1 MVDLL
6 LIFQFKYND
15 NIYRFQF
22 TSPFFQLVP
31 GYVTACESF
40 DMRSAASKQD
50 YLLTLEVP
58 EEMMAECGTVD
69 ELSDELVA
77 KIGENCLDECQDL
90 QRQAANDLLE
100 FVYQDTILSL
110 DSEKKSDELIK
121 QLTTFSQAITSLAE
135 IPQQLRELSDP
146 EALIDSS
153 KLKIADVFY
162 DGLITEAQMTQMM
175 KEVEASFAF
184 NPAVTT
190 TYEEIL
196 SNVKKGTLLSKTS
209 FDIICTPYPQLMRV
223 HLVRNSTSAKFEKS
237 PNIHLV
243 RIFALSD

>member
-1 MVDLL
+1 MLT
-6 LIFQFKYND
+6 FQFTYNA

-22 TSPFFQLVP
+22 TSPFLQLVP

-40 DMRSAASKQD
+40 NMRSAASKND
-50 YLLTLEVP
+50 YLLSLDAP
-58 EEMMAECGTVD
+58 EEMTAECGTVD

-90 QRQAANDLLE
+90 QRQTANDLLE

-110 DSEKKSDELIK
+110 ESEKKSDALIK
-121 QLTTFSQAITSLAE
+121 QLTTFSQAITLLAE
-135 IPQQLRELSDP
+135 VPQQLRESSDP

-153 KLKIADVFY
+153 KLKIADAFY
-162 DGLITEAQMTQMM
+162 DGLITETQMTQMM

-184 NPAVTT
+184 NPVVTT

-209 FDIICTPYPQLMRV
+209 FDII
-223 HLVRNSTSAKFEKS
+223 F
-237 PNIHLV
+237 
-243 RIFALSD
+243 

>member
-1 MVDLL
+1 
-6 LIFQFKYND
+6 
-15 NIYRFQF
+15 
-22 TSPFFQLVP
+22 
-31 GYVTACESF
+31 
-40 DMRSAASKQD
+40 MRSAASKDD
-50 YLLTLEVP
+50 YLLSLDAKEA
-58 EEMMAECGTVD
+58 EEILAECGTVD

-121 QLTTFSQAITSLAE
+121 QLTTFSQAITELAE
-135 IPQQLRELSDP
+135 IPQQLRELSNP

-153 KLKIADVFY
+153 KLKIASVFY

-175 KEVEASFAF
+175 KEVEQSFAF
-184 NPAVTT
+184 NPVITT

-196 SNVKKGTLLSKTS
+196 FNVKKGELFCKTLFVLFVQGWCSISHLPDNCKT
-209 FDIICTPYPQLMRV
+209 F
-223 HLVRNSTSAKFEKS
+223 
-237 PNIHLV
+237 
-243 RIFALSD
+243 